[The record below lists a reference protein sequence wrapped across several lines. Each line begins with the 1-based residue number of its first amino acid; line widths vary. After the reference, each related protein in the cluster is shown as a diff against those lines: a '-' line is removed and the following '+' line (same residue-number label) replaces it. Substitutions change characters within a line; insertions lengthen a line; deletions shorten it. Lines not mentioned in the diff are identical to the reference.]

1 MVIFISGASGYLG
14 SNLVK
19 ALSKEHCVFALVRET
34 SSIERIKDIDVNLI
48 YVDDVKE
55 LERSFEA
62 YCPDIIIN
70 TAALYGRKGESLTAL
85 VTANIDFPIKLYELA
100 NKYNSKAFIHTGT
113 SLPDDI
119 SQYALT
125 KNTFV
130 KLAKFNSEYKPKFID
145 ITLEHFYGPND
156 DNSKFTS
163 YVINSCLAGD
173 KLTLTHGLQQRDFI
187 YIDDVITAYKTLV
200 DNLDKLGQ
208 CETISVGSG
217 TAPTIKEFVEMVHT
231 CSGSKSMLEFGAVAM
246 RSNEIMYSC
255 ANTSR
260 LNTLGWTS
268 KINLKDGVQK
278 VLNSYGN

>member
-19 ALSKEHCVFALVRET
+19 ALSKEHCVFALVRRT
-34 SSIERIKDIDVNLI
+34 SSLERIKNIDVNLI

-119 SQYALT
+119 SLYALT

-130 KLAKFNSEYKPKFID
+130 KLAKFSSEYRLKFID
-145 ITLEHFYGPND
+145 IALEHFYGPD
-156 DNSKFTS
+156 DDDSKFTS
-163 YVINSCLAGD
+163 YVINSCIAGEKLA
-173 KLTLTHGLQQRDFI
+173 LTDGLQKRDFI
-187 YIDDVITAYKTLV
+187 YIDDVITAYKVLIESLAI
-200 DNLDKLGQ
+200 LDKF
-208 CETISVGSG
+208 ETIPVGSG
-217 TAPTIKEFVEMVHT
+217 FAPKVREFVETVYA
-231 CSGSKSMLEFGAVAM
+231 CSQSTSVLEFGAVAM
-246 RSNEIMYSC
+246 RDNELMYSC

-260 LNTLGWTS
+260 LNKLGWKPKFS
-268 KINLKDGVQK
+268 LEKGIQAIIKGK
-278 VLNSYGN
+278 K